1 MIKTVVVSVLLL
13 TCFLVMANLVP
24 FLLKNTDSPT
34 DNEQSSQKNQE
45 HIIKSIVLLVG
56 IAIMITLILHFWH

>member
-13 TCFLVMANLVP
+13 ACFLVMADLVP
-24 FLLKNTDSPT
+24 FLLKNTDSPA
-34 DNEQSSQKNQE
+34 DNEQPQKKQE